1 MPDILHLQCWSLS
14 TVMLLGDKTHMFIL
28 CLPGFAAC
36 YKCYS
41 YRDWLPV
48 YVTSMR
54 IGCMSML
61 RLQGLAAYLC
71 NVYKDWLHVY
81 VTATGIGCLFM
92 LRLPGFMLRLQGLA
106 AYLCYGYR
114 EWLPTFLPDDQ
125 GRVTCDLLQPHLLG
139 SLDQPREVDR
149 QFGARAAPSVF
160 LSQEHICTK

>member
-48 YVTSMR
+48 YVTSTR

-61 RLQGLAAYLC
+61 RLQGLA
-71 NVYKDWLHVY
+71 V
-81 VTATGIGCLFM
+81 
-92 LRLPGFMLRLQGLA
+92 
-106 AYLCYGYR
+106 YLCYDYR
-114 EWLPTFLPDDQ
+114 EWLPTFLPYDQ

-139 SLDQPREVDR
+139 GLDQPREVDR
-149 QFGARAAPSVF
+149 QFGARSAPSVF
-160 LSQEHICTK
+160 LSQEHICTKYGQDMHLIFERKN